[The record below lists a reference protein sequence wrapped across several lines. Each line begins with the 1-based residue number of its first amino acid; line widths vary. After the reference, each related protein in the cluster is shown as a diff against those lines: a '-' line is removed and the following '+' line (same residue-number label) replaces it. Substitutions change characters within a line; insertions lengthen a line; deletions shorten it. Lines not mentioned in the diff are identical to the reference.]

1 MTKNTIIKTIL
12 CADEGMILTNG
23 ETYARK
29 LVLGD
34 WDKAE
39 NYHEI
44 TEEEYNE
51 IMAKD
56 EVLKVDC

>member
-1 MTKNTIIKTIL
+1 MIQEVITKVVIT
-12 CADEGMILTNG
+12 ADDGKILTNG
-23 ETYARK
+23 ETYAKK

-51 IMAKD
+51 IMVEQEEKT
-56 EVLKVDC
+56 L

>member
-1 MTKNTIIKTIL
+1 MKSTSITRIVLI
-12 CADEGMILTNG
+12 ADEGMILTNG
-23 ETYARK
+23 KTYGK
-29 LVLGD
+29 HIVLGD

-51 IMAKD
+51 IMVEQEEKT
-56 EVLKVDC
+56 L

>member
-1 MTKNTIIKTIL
+1 MIQEVITKVVIT
-12 CADEGMILTNG
+12 ADDGKILTNG
-23 ETYARK
+23 ETYAKK

-34 WDKAE
+34 WDKSE

-51 IMAKD
+51 IMV
-56 EVLKVDC
+56 EQEETL